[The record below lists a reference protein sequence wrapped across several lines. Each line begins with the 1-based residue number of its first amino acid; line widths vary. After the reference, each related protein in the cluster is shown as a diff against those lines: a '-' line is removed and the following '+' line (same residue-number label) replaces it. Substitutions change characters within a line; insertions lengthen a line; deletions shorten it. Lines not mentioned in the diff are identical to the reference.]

1 MHAMLDARAA
11 HPRSHAAVARAR
23 HAEHSR
29 RVVTF
34 ALRDRS
40 RRLLDASTGDAFR
53 RSARFRLAGRGDRRG
68 VLHERDGLP
77 RPRAARAS
85 ASADASAEESPSR
98 PPLRVLFAAGGT
110 GGHVFPAVAVAD
122 ALVAASNRNALPD
135 DREAHVSFAGT
146 AGRQEARLVP
156 AAGYELHVVPAV
168 SLARPLS
175 SPANVVKNLFALPFR
190 LAWCLWKA
198 FALLAK
204 LRPHVVVGTGGY
216 VSLPVCFA
224 AALRK
229 IPMCVQEQ
237 NAHPGM
243 ANRVLAPL
251 ADRVFVAFR
260 AAADALLRAK
270 THRIH
275 GNPVRKSLRS
285 ITRADARRKARFWF
299 SMACGGGYKGQLRD
313 GEKNDEN
320 DVVLLILGGSLG
332 ASAINR
338 AAARA
343 IPELLATHD
352 NLWVV
357 WQTGA
362 DGYERSVAAVAE
374 KMPRGPDVK
383 CAVDGRACKFPR
395 LSVVP
400 FIDEMDAAY
409 GASDLVVA
417 RAGAITCAELVAT
430 ATPAI
435 LVPSPNVA
443 EDHQTKNARA
453 LSQAGC
459 AAVVPERDLFVDGSP
474 SGESGDT
481 EPAEPAGGASTLTRF
496 VSDLLRDPERLR
508 AMAAAAAAADTPR
521 AAEEIAED
529 IARVATR

>member
-11 HPRSHAAVARAR
+11 HPRSHAAVARAK
-23 HAEHSR
+23 HAEHSGR
-29 RVVTF
+29 FVTF
-34 ALRDRS
+34 AHRDRS

-53 RSARFRLAGRGDRRG
+53 RSARGRRLAGRGDRRG
-68 VLHERDGLP
+68 VLHERDAVP

-135 DREAHVSFAGT
+135 DREVHVSFAGT

-224 AALRK
+224 AALRR

-275 GNPVRKSLRS
+275 GNPVRQSLRS
-285 ITRADARRKARFWF
+285 ITRQDARRKARFWF
-299 SMACGGGYKGQLRD
+299 SMACGGGYKGQLRE
-313 GEKNDEN
+313 GEKN

-343 IPELLATHD
+343 IPELLARHE

-362 DGYERSVAAVAE
+362 DGHERAVAAVAE
-374 KMPRGPDVK
+374 KFAEKSNVR
-383 CAVDGRACKFPR
+383 CTVDGRACKFPR

-443 EDHQTKNARA
+443 EDHQTKNANA
-453 LSQAGC
+453 LAQFGC
-459 AAVVPERDLFVDGSP
+459 AAVLPEHELFVDEYGQTVR
-474 SGESGDT
+474 DT
-481 EPAEPAGGASTLTRF
+481 DPEGGASTLTRL
-496 VSDLLRDPERLR
+496 VSDLLLHPEKMR

-529 IARVATR
+529 IARVAAR

>member
-11 HPRSHAAVARAR
+11 HPRSHAAVARAK
-23 HAEHSR
+23 HAEHSG

-34 ALRDRS
+34 ALRDRP

-53 RSARFRLAGRGDRRG
+53 LRARFRLAGRGDRRG
-68 VLHERDGLP
+68 VLHERDDVP

-135 DREAHVSFAGT
+135 DREVHVSFAGT

-224 AALRK
+224 AALRR

-275 GNPVRKSLRS
+275 GNPVRKSLRD
-285 ITRADARRKARFWF
+285 ITRQDARRKARFWF
-299 SMACGGGYKGQLRD
+299 SMACGGGYKGQLRE
-313 GEKNDEN
+313 GEKN

-343 IPELLATHD
+343 IPELLATHE

-362 DGYERSVAAVAE
+362 DGHERAVAAVAE
-374 KMPRGPDVK
+374 KFAEKSNVR
-383 CAVDGRACKFPR
+383 CTVDGRACKFPR

-443 EDHQTKNARA
+443 EDHQTKNANA
-453 LSQAGC
+453 LARAGC
-459 AAVVPERDLFVDGSP
+459 AAVLPEHELFVDGSR
-474 SGESGDT
+474 SRSGDT
-481 EPAEPAGGASTLTRF
+481 DPEGGASTLTRL
-496 VSDLLRDPERLR
+496 VSDLLLHPEKMR

-529 IARVATR
+529 IARVAAR

>member
-1 MHAMLDARAA
+1 
-11 HPRSHAAVARAR
+11 
-23 HAEHSR
+23 
-29 RVVTF
+29 
-34 ALRDRS
+34 
-40 RRLLDASTGDAFR
+40 
-53 RSARFRLAGRGDRRG
+53 
-68 VLHERDGLP
+68 
-77 RPRAARAS
+77 
-85 ASADASAEESPSR
+85 
-98 PPLRVLFAAGGT
+98 VLFAAGGT

-135 DREAHVSFAGT
+135 DREVHVSFAGT

-224 AALRK
+224 AALRR

-275 GNPVRKSLRS
+275 GNPVRKSLRD
-285 ITRADARRKARFWF
+285 ITRTDARRKARFWF
-299 SMACGGGYKGQLRD
+299 SMACGGGYKGQLREGD
-313 GEKNDEN
+313 PN

-343 IPELLATHD
+343 IPELLATHE

-362 DGYERSVAAVAE
+362 DGHERAVAAVAE
-374 KMPRGPDVK
+374 KFAEKSNVR
-383 CAVDGRACKFPR
+383 CTVDGRACKFPR

-417 RAGAITCAELVAT
+417 RAGAITCAELGRDGNTRDFGA
-430 ATPAI
+430 
-435 LVPSPNVA
+435 
-443 EDHQTKNARA
+443 
-453 LSQAGC
+453 
-459 AAVVPERDLFVDGSP
+459 VPERRGGPPDEKRKRARP
-474 SGESGDT
+474 SRVRRGFART
-481 EPAEPAGGASTLTRF
+481 RTLRRR
-496 VSDLLRDPERLR
+496 VPVRGHGPRGR
-508 AMAAAAAAADTPR
+508 RVHAD
-521 AAEEIAED
+521 A
-529 IARVATR
+529 ARVRPAAGPREKCARWRRRRRRRTRLAPPRKSRRTSRASRRDDGERDCFFFRYFEALIHRVLSLLLT

>member
-1 MHAMLDARAA
+1 
-11 HPRSHAAVARAR
+11 
-23 HAEHSR
+23 
-29 RVVTF
+29 
-34 ALRDRS
+34 
-40 RRLLDASTGDAFR
+40 
-53 RSARFRLAGRGDRRG
+53 
-68 VLHERDGLP
+68 
-77 RPRAARAS
+77 
-85 ASADASAEESPSR
+85 
-98 PPLRVLFAAGGT
+98 VLFAAGGT

-135 DREAHVSFAGT
+135 DREVHVSFAGT

-224 AALRK
+224 AALRR

-275 GNPVRKSLRS
+275 GNPVRKSLRD
-285 ITRADARRKARFWF
+285 ITRQDARRKARFWF
-299 SMACGGGYKGQLRD
+299 SMACGGGYKGQLRE
-313 GEKNDEN
+313 GEKN

-343 IPELLATHD
+343 IPELLATTRKP
-352 NLWVV
+352 VGRV
-357 WQTGA
+357 A
-362 DGYERSVAAVAE
+362 DRRGRTRARRRGGCREVCREVKRAMHRRRTRVQISETVRRAVH
-374 KMPRGPDVK
+374 RR
-383 CAVDGRACKFPR
+383 DGRGVRRERPGR
-395 LSVVP
+395 G
-400 FIDEMDAAY
+400 E
-409 GASDLVVA
+409 GG
-417 RAGAITCAELVAT
+417 R
-430 ATPAI
+430 
-435 LVPSPNVA
+435 
-443 EDHQTKNARA
+443 DH
-453 LSQAGC
+453 
-459 AAVVPERDLFVDGSP
+459 
-474 SGESGDT
+474 
-481 EPAEPAGGASTLTRF
+481 
-496 VSDLLRDPERLR
+496 LR
-508 AMAAAAAAADTPR
+508 
-521 AAEEIAED
+521 
-529 IARVATR
+529 